1 VSGSVNDGAGVSLS
15 RQLSMIRFILK
26 KNTKGLTF
34 DEIDFHMTINHGVSS
49 KWVTT
54 YLKKWRKWGVIFMRG
69 TKFYIHE
76 EKWAQVQRAR
86 DEEATML
93 EG

>member
-1 VSGSVNDGAGVSLS
+1 MSGSVNDGAGVSLS

-54 YLKKWRKWGVIFMRG
+54 YLKKWRRWGVVVARG
-69 TKFYIHE
+69 TRFYVDAD
-76 EKWAQVQRAR
+76 KWVSVLKAR

>member
-1 VSGSVNDGAGVSLS
+1 MSGSVNDGAGVSLS

-26 KNTKGLTF
+26 KNAKGLTF

-54 YLKKWRKWGVIFMRG
+54 YLTKWRRWGVVVQRG
-69 TKFYIHE
+69 TRFFVNE
-76 EKWAQVQRAR
+76 EKWIAVQRAR

-93 EG
+93 EE